1 MRSEIALVLAPSR
14 DDRSAARLEAALDA
28 GGVDVMRDSRLE
40 ALRASIPAAR
50 ALPLIRQLAL
60 GEPGRVVL
68 EYLDVHRVA
77 VDVMPCR

>member
-1 MRSEIALVLAPSR
+1 MQ
-14 DDRSAARLEAALDA
+14 
-28 GGVDVMRDSRLE
+28 DSRLE
-40 ALRASIPAAR
+40 ALRAGIPAAR
-50 ALPLIRQLAL
+50 ALPLLRQLAL